1 MNICVI
7 IRLVN
12 LLNGVMILIKR
23 NYVAY
28 ASTWDASIYD
38 LVLENIPEYVT
49 HVNLS
54 FVKPDTKYKRASFKF
69 EENVTGLEFVEGA
82 TTNDRQ
88 HTFSRQ
94 QIRDLILKI
103 ALLRHRGTE
112 VWISVGGWAYSQHK
126 EWKNFNPK
134 SIADLAMDLGATGID
149 IDWEPTDSVCNK
161 GTAAFFS
168 CTKDAEI
175 ISIITKL
182 HEEITSRGL
191 SLGMSIAAWSTGA
204 YYVHGTDFE
213 EGKVISGSPYGG
225 TLYRLVKNH
234 GEKLDFINIMA
245 YDGGRN
251 YDPRE
256 GYESYRA
263 IYDGPINLGLQIGP
277 EGAGNAVLGL
287 HAPDSTKYDADML
300 DGKIENKSA
309 YYNVETLVNYVKY
322 KGKARDGFMLWQ
334 LWKHRFHAPVENA
347 ATASSASQYICEHL
361 PLLGDHKQGIP
372 TLPRLDK

>member
-1 MNICVI
+1 
-7 IRLVN
+7 
-12 LLNGVMILIKR
+12 MINR
-23 NYVAY
+23 NYVTY

-38 LVLENIPEYVT
+38 LTLDNIPDYVT

-54 FVKPDTKYKRASFKF
+54 FVKPDTQYKRASFRF
-69 EENVTGLEFVEGA
+69 DEEITGLEFIEGQM
-82 TTNDRQ
+82 TDDKKQ
-88 HTFSRQ
+88 TFTRQ
-94 QIRDLILKI
+94 QVRDLILKI

-112 VWISVGGWAYSQHK
+112 VWISVGGWAYSQNN
-126 EWKNFNPK
+126 EWKHFNAK
-134 SIADLAMDLGATGID
+134 CVADLAIDLGATGID
-149 IDWEPTDSVCNK
+149 IDWEPTNSVCNK
-161 GTAAFFS
+161 GSMNFFS

-182 HEEITSRGL
+182 HEEIISRGL

-213 EGKVISGSPYGG
+213 EGKVIAGSPYGG
-225 TLYRLVKNH
+225 TLYRLVKYH
-234 GEKLDFINIMA
+234 GEKLDFLNIMA
-245 YDGGRN
+245 YDGGKT

-277 EGAGNAVLGL
+277 EGAGDAVLGL
-287 HAPDSTKYDADML
+287 HAPDGTKFDANML
-300 DGKIENKSA
+300 NGKVEDKSD

-322 KGKARDGFMLWQ
+322 KGKAWDGFMLWQ
-334 LWKHRFHAPVENA
+334 LWKHRFHEPVENA

-361 PLLGDHKQGIP
+361 PLEGNHRHHIP
-372 TLPRLDK
+372 SLQKLNN